1 MVTQL
6 VLTTTSLLYCNT
18 SYNLFHSTIHTRNFV
33 HLSVFD
39 LAFTLGQM
47 SQEQLGVRCLAR
59 GYAGMPG
66 IEPPTLQVMDAL
78 LYFLIFSR
86 FSFQ

>member
-1 MVTQL
+1 
-6 VLTTTSLLYCNT
+6 
-18 SYNLFHSTIHTRNFV
+18 
-33 HLSVFD
+33 
-39 LAFTLGQM
+39 M